1 MCHNQGKSA
10 VRLVNFMKIRRE
22 RIVGPRFVLLSLKKR
37 SQNAVQIQNLN
48 RKKEIDGFRAIAVIL
63 VILSHLGIRGIP
75 GQTGVLF
82 FFVISGYV
90 ITSSILRE
98 VKSSGKF
105 SLIMFYKRRA
115 LKILPPLFLIILVP
129 SLMMTNQIQLM
140 PVLSQMFFFY
150 NWQWQQTGVSGI
162 LPGSQVVW
170 SLSVEEQYY
179 ISIAILVAI
188 LVVISKF
195 NLVKNLF
202 FLYISILF
210 ISSGTRIFIYLMQ
223 SPESLNVDLS
233 RILYGTDTRISSIA
247 VGGLVA
253 VLLNSD
259 FFSRQALDFLFSKKL
274 IVHIMLVCLILISV
288 LYRDS
293 FFRNTFKYT
302 LQELICATLIIIV
315 SNGSYCYAFFRKL
328 LLLKLV
334 QQIGLASYSIYLSH
348 LVVIYFL
355 NVDGLFMEMKVQG
368 LTENVA
374 TFFFVILVGCL
385 LHSIIDK
392 PFEKRRNSY
401 R

>member
-1 MCHNQGKSA
+1 M
-10 VRLVNFMKIRRE
+10 
-22 RIVGPRFVLLSLKKR
+22 
-37 SQNAVQIQNLN
+37 
-48 RKKEIDGFRAIAVIL
+48 
-63 VILSHLGIRGIP
+63 
-75 GQTGVLF
+75 
-82 FFVISGYV
+82 
-90 ITSSILRE
+90 
-98 VKSSGKF
+98 
-105 SLIMFYKRRA
+105 
-115 LKILPPLFLIILVP
+115 
-129 SLMMTNQIQLM
+129 
-140 PVLSQMFFFY
+140 
-150 NWQWQQTGVSGI
+150 
-162 LPGSQVVW
+162 
-170 SLSVEEQYY
+170 
-179 ISIAILVAI
+179 
-188 LVVISKF
+188 
-195 NLVKNLF
+195 
-202 FLYISILF
+202 
-210 ISSGTRIFIYLMQ
+210 
-223 SPESLNVDLS
+223 DLS

-355 NVDGLFMEMKVQG
+355 NVDGFFMEMKVQG